1 MNLKFKNFSLSNNVF
16 LKQIA
21 KLKTNNGSSKSINS
35 VNSLSSNNLNQYLH
49 TSSVNSIKSNTS
61 STNESSL
68 NMPKTF
74 LNLFKNKSNSNLSE
88 IDKININRSTNFLG
102 KISAGSSIMKL
113 NAKLND
119 CDDESEKNVS
129 FSQAAAVNNCNQTDL
144 VFDEL
149 SIMLNKS
156 SNNKVLLDDEFKE
169 NIRIIVKQS
178 EILKK
183 HQVDKVRL
191 ICTIWTFLFFLFMLI
206 FFIFFIF
213 KLHSIGTKIL
223 NDGIINNTIAILNQT
238 NYK

>member
-1 MNLKFKNFSLSNNVF
+1 MSNNVF

-129 FSQAAAVNNCNQTDL
+129 FSQVAAVNNCNQTDL

-223 NDGIINNTIAILNQT
+223 NDGIKNNTIAILNQT

>member
-1 MNLKFKNFSLSNNVF
+1 LSNNVF

-129 FSQAAAVNNCNQTDL
+129 FSQVAAVNNCNQTDL

-223 NDGIINNTIAILNQT
+223 NDGIKNNTIAILNQT